1 MVQPVTGRK
10 SRRADQAAEDISP
23 LGELQSSLQELA
35 GTLTGRAVSSLSG
48 RLTGATERLTDYVES
63 GGEGGLLAA
72 VSGIDR
78 PGAERS
84 PIKSALAAGVAG
96 ASGKIKETLRGAA
109 ALSRGEEIDGGAKKS
124 KRTDIIEQI
133 DVGVPVDVAYQQWTQ
148 FAQFPK
154 FMKKVE
160 QIEQVSTKKLR
171 LKAKVFLSHRIW
183 EATITEQVPNE
194 RIVWRS
200 KCEKGYVDGAVTF
213 HEVAPHLTR
222 VIVVLEYHPHGMFDR
237 AQGRRARLELKN
249 FQRQL
254 MTQAVLHPSE
264 VRGPQGETRKGR
276 AAKDAEKRRPNRGQ
290 QRRTPEEIAESGPKQ
305 RKAPSR
311 ADSIRT
317 RAALKERSRA

>member
-1 MVQPVTGRK
+1 MVQPVRGRQ
-10 SRRADQAAEDISP
+10 SRRADQAAETISP

-78 PGAERS
+78 LAEKS
-84 PIKSALAAGVAG
+84 PIKSALAAGVSG
-96 ASGKIKETLRGAA
+96 ASGKLKETLRGAA
-109 ALSRGEEIDGGAKKS
+109 ALSRRGESGGGAKKS
-124 KRTDIIEQI
+124 KVTNIVEQI

-148 FAQFPK
+148 FGEFPK
-154 FMKKVE
+154 FMEKVE
-160 QIEQVSTKKLR
+160 QVEQVSNKKLR
-171 LKAKVFLSHRIW
+171 LKAKMFLARRTW

-200 KCEKGYVDGAVTF
+200 EGEKGYVDGAVTF
-213 HEVAPHLTR
+213 HELAPHLTR
-222 VIVVLEYHPHGMFDR
+222 VIVVLEYHPHGMFER

-254 MTQAVLHPSE
+254 MTQAVLHPDE
-264 VRGPQGETRKGR
+264 VPGWQGETRKGR
-276 AAKDAEKRRPNRGQ
+276 PVKDAEKRRPEGGQ
-290 QRRTPEEIAESGPKQ
+290 KRRTPEEVGESGPKQ
-305 RKAPSR
+305 RR
-311 ADSIRT
+311 ALRRGDSIRS
-317 RAALKERSRA
+317 RAAMKERSGA